1 LGEGRGGGG
10 EKLPA
15 THLPA
20 GTLLAMAPM
29 TPARALLLLV
39 SGLVCLTTASGALVG
54 VLLGGPTTALVTAAC
69 AGGAGLAAALF
80 ARRRALAHFAAAQ
93 RRAGAQGYAEGIAHG
108 VLAHITA
115 YEAAVFPCTG
125 PDGVTPQERAAR
137 RTVAYRMAALDEV
150 PQPVREA
157 AADALAVLDEA
168 DRPAAQDALARLA
181 ALVRQ
186 EYARP

>member
-1 LGEGRGGGG
+1 MPPL
-10 EKLPA
+10 
-15 THLPA
+15 
-20 GTLLAMAPM
+20 

-39 SGLVCLTTASGALVG
+39 SGLACLTTASGALVG
-54 VLLGGPTTALVTAAC
+54 ALFGGPATALLAAAC
-69 AGGAGLAAALF
+69 AGGAGLAGSLF

-108 VLAHITA
+108 VLAHVTA

-125 PDGVTPQERAAR
+125 PGGVTPEERVAR
-137 RTVAYRMAALDEV
+137 RTVAYRTAALEEV

-168 DRPAAQDALARLA
+168 DRAAARDALARLA
-181 ALVRQ
+181 TLVRQ

>member
-1 LGEGRGGGG
+1 
-10 EKLPA
+10 
-15 THLPA
+15 
-20 GTLLAMAPM
+20 MAPL

-39 SGLVCLTTASGALVG
+39 TGLVCLTTASGALIG
-54 VLLGGPTTALVTAAC
+54 ALFGGPATTLVTAAC
-69 AGGAGLAAALF
+69 AGTTGLATALF
-80 ARRRALAHFAAAQ
+80 ARRRALTHFAAAQ

-125 PDGVTPQERAAR
+125 PDGVTPQERVAR
-137 RTVAYRMAALDEV
+137 RTVAYRTAALDEV

-168 DRPAAQDALARLA
+168 DRPAARDALARLA